1 MQLKQLGAIIFS
13 NELYHMAIS
22 WSSRGSKSGVE
33 KISMGFMVWEGDHK
47 EEFSSYKEDKIGKDL
62 NEN

>member
-1 MQLKQLGAIIFS
+1 
-13 NELYHMAIS
+13 MAIS

-33 KISMGFMVWEGDHK
+33 KKSTGFMVWEGGHN
-47 EEFSSYKEDKIGKDL
+47 EEFSSYKEDKVGKDL

>member
-1 MQLKQLGAIIFS
+1 MSF
-13 NELYHMAIS
+13 
-22 WSSRGSKSGVE
+22 SSRIRIPHCTIWQSPGAQGVLNQGWRKNPWVSWCE
-33 KISMGFMVWEGDHK
+33 RGDHK